1 MFSLEL
7 REPHLKKKKKM
18 ARKEDTVPVPDLKR
32 LIVNS
37 LRRAKVFPGIQ
48 GYHAHPKQ
56 VAFHESKKKG
66 KMMMGGNRVGK
77 TVGGGTETVMRLTG
91 IHEFLDMDGNVHRI
105 EGIPKPPVKGR
116 GVSVDNDRGLK
127 LIMLPEIKRWMPSKF
142 LINNSWEDSYSKTD
156 KILTLTNE
164 STMEFMSYEQDVDK
178 FGGTSRHFIW
188 FDEEPPQDIF
198 EECLTRLI
206 DTDGDWYITMTPLQ
220 EMSWTYN
227 TLYLPGLNK
236 KIDIDIIAADT
247 YENPHIKQEA
257 FERLTLTMS
266 DESKATRRTGTYISH
281 TGLIYGESFKREKN
295 VCPDLVQSDRFQ
307 ILKDDWS
314 HFQMMDHGYTNYTAI
329 LFAAYNEDGKIIIY
343 DEIYEHKKIVRDLA
357 QLWRERRE
365 ALGIST
371 KYSVGDPAIRSK
383 DPIKGSSVQSEY
395 GENGI
400 YIALGNNDVQ
410 SGITLVQRMFREQQ
424 LIITTRCEKL
434 LDELSQYRWDR
445 HLTKARDRKNTKETP
460 VKKNDHAM
468 DALRYGIM
476 SRPRRF
482 NDIPTREVPVG
493 MHVVRAATNYDW
505 ELVNQTDQ
513 HIDEFLGSEV

>member
-1 MFSLEL
+1 
-7 REPHLKKKKKM
+7 M
-18 ARKEDTVPVPDLKR
+18 ARKEDTVPMQDLKR
-32 LIVNS
+32 LLINQ
-37 LRRAKVFPGIQ
+37 LRKAKQAPGIY
-48 GYHAHPKQ
+48 GFKAHPKQ
-56 VAFHESKKKG
+56 VQFLTSKKKG

-77 TVGGGTETVMRLTG
+77 TVSGGAETVMRLTG
-91 IHEFLDMDGNVHRI
+91 VHEFQGIDGFTYRI
-105 EGIPKPPVKGR
+105 NNFPKPPVRGR

-156 KILTLTNE
+156 KILTLNND
-164 STMEFMSYEQDVDK
+164 STMEFMTYEQDVDK

-227 TLYLPGLNK
+227 TLYLPGLNR
-236 KIDIDIIAADT
+236 KIDIEIVAADT
-247 YENPHIKQEA
+247 YENPYIKQEA

-266 DESKATRRTGTYISH
+266 DESKSTRRTGNYISH

-295 VCPDLVQSDRFQ
+295 VCPDLVQSDRFS
-307 ILKDDWS
+307 ILRDEWS

-343 DEIYEHKKIVRDLA
+343 DEIYINKTIIRDIA
-357 QLWRERRE
+357 TLWKDRRQS
-365 ALGIST
+365 LGITT

-383 DPIKGSSVQSEY
+383 DPIKGSSIQSEY

-400 YIALGNNDVQ
+400 FIALGNNDVQ
-410 SGITLVQRMFREQQ
+410 SGITLVQRMFKEQQ
-424 LIITTRCEKL
+424 LIITSRCENL
-434 LDELSQYRWDR
+434 LGEVTQYRWDR

-460 VKKNDHAM
+460 IKKNDHAM

-476 SRPRRF
+476 SRPKRF
-482 NDIPTREVPVG
+482 NDIPEREIPVG
-493 MHVVRAATNYDW
+493 IHIVSPATDFDW
-505 ELVNQTDQ
+505 ELVNKTNQ

>member
-1 MFSLEL
+1 
-7 REPHLKKKKKM
+7 
-18 ARKEDTVPVPDLKR
+18 
-32 LIVNS
+32 
-37 LRRAKVFPGIQ
+37 
-48 GYHAHPKQ
+48 
-56 VAFHESKKKG
+56 
-66 KMMMGGNRVGK
+66 
-77 TVGGGTETVMRLTG
+77 
-91 IHEFLDMDGNVHRI
+91 
-105 EGIPKPPVKGR
+105 
-116 GVSVDNDRGLK
+116 
-127 LIMLPEIKRWMPSKF
+127 
-142 LINNSWEDSYSKTD
+142 
-156 KILTLTNE
+156 
-164 STMEFMSYEQDVDK
+164 MEFMSYEQDVDK

-206 DTDGDWYITMTPLQ
+206 DTDGDWFITMTPLQ

-424 LIITTRCEKL
+424 LIITQRCEKL

-493 MHVVRAATNYDW
+493 MHVVRAATDYDW